1 MLNSS
6 LDNISKNCDFT
17 LTPLRKEILSTFL
30 IKGNSLK
37 ANDVIAAVNTHR
49 INTKPIVIYRVLNFL
64 VKKKVLHKV
73 KSQNIFILCVD
84 DLCEQNNGNKIFL
97 SCKNCHQIKE
107 IGDKDFLKS
116 LINLCIGNK
125 FTLKNSTIEVDG
137 YCNKCQLIADKE
149 I

>member
-6 LDNISKNCDFT
+6 LDSICKNCDFT
-17 LTPLRKEILSTFL
+17 LTPLRKEVINTFL

-37 ANDVIAAVNTHR
+37 ANDVIADVNTRR

-73 KSQNIFILCVD
+73 QSHNIFILCVD
-84 DLCEQNNGNKIFL
+84 ALCEQNNGNKIFL
-97 SCKNCHQIKE
+97 SCKNCQQIEE

-116 LINLCIGNK
+116 LINLCIKNK

-137 YCNKCQLIADKE
+137 YCNNCQLIANKK

>member
-6 LDNISKNCDFT
+6 LDNISKHCDFT

-84 DLCEQNNGNKIFL
+84 ALCEQNNGNKIFL
-97 SCKNCHQIKE
+97 SCKNCQQIKE
-107 IGDKDFLKS
+107 IGDKNFLQS
-116 LINLCIGNK
+116 LINLCIENK